1 LTIQEKEKMDN
12 LPVLVLSDQKKNVLY
27 TKLAEKSPEKMQA
40 ARDMVST
47 LDFSKTQ
54 FILSFGVSSQKG
66 LVDFTDSVL
75 SNIRSGNAGPAGQL
89 MANLKGKILDL
100 DVRSLPTSTGGK
112 LSAIAA
118 NIPLIG
124 GWLAAKVDAARAF
137 IRRYEVLKIQI
148 DDITGKLEAERTNQ
162 IEHINRLD
170 TLYERNEEYFDA
182 LEITIAAGELKLA
195 EMEEQFEQQRQAFA
209 DQNATDAR
217 ELQELKDF
225 GDAIQFLDRRLY
237 NLKLARTSAI
247 TSGPTIRIAQEGSK
261 AIVEMIQE
269 SILMM
274 IPEWKKQLV
283 IAISL
288 FDQKRAMA
296 MVNETREMTNNLM
309 MSTAEMLGETQTTVK
324 KAQGEGFVKVETLQN
339 MTDKLIQTIDQG
351 MQMDAHNK
359 QKRAEGLQQLAEAE
373 EKLKEALKAANKA
386 VTA

>member
-1 LTIQEKEKMDN
+1 MDN
-12 LPVLVLSDQKKNVLY
+12 LPVLALSGQKNDLLY
-27 TKLAEKSPEKMQA
+27 TKLAEKSPEKIQA

-47 LDFSKTQ
+47 LDFSRTQ
-54 FILSFGVSSQKG
+54 SVLAFGVSSQKG

-75 SNIRSGNAGPAGQL
+75 TNIRSGDAGPAGQL

-118 NIPLIG
+118 SIPVIG
-124 GWLAAKVDAARAF
+124 NWLSSKVDEARAF
-137 IRRYEVLKIQI
+137 IRRYEALKIQI
-148 DDITGKLEAERTNQ
+148 DDITRKLEAEKTNQ
-162 IEHINRLD
+162 IEHVNRLD

-182 LEITIAAGELKLA
+182 LEVTIAAGELKMI
-195 EMEEQFEQQRQAFA
+195 EMEQHFEQQRHAFA
-209 DQNATDAR
+209 AQSSVDAR
-217 ELQELKDF
+217 ELQGLKDF
-225 GDAIQFLDRRLY
+225 GDAIQSLDRRIY
-237 NLKLARTSAI
+237 NLKLARASAI

-309 MSTAEMLGETQTTVK
+309 MSTAEMLGETQATVK
-324 KAQGEGFVKVETLQN
+324 KAQGEGFVKVETLQK
-339 MTDKLIQTIDQG
+339 MTDKLVQTIDQG
-351 MQMDAHNK
+351 IQMDAQNK
-359 QKRAEGLQQLAEAE
+359 QKRAEGVQKLAEAE
-373 EKLKEALKAANKA
+373 EKLKEALKAANTSVIA
-386 VTA
+386 